1 MDYKEQL
8 RLQKLEEI
16 ERLIDEHN
24 FHLELLL
31 AQKAQLS
38 PIVTEIK
45 EKHEKEKQF
54 EIESKTDT
62 NIVGD
67 NGDTTNNDD
76 RSIGTDDTIS

>member
-1 MDYKEQL
+1 MNYTEQL

-45 EKHEKEKQF
+45 EKHEKEKQLKVKP
-54 EIESKTDT
+54 ET
-62 NIVGD
+62 NTNPIRD
-67 NGDTTNNDD
+67 NGNTTDNND
-76 RSIGTDDTIS
+76 SGIGTNDTVS